1 MFNPNE
7 TTNVQVWL
15 DKDLYVAFKMKL
27 AQQRRTVKDVITQFI
42 VAYCDYK
49 KEEDK
54 NVPETQSNTKI

>member
-15 DKDLYVAFKMKL
+15 DKDLYVAFKTKL
-27 AQQRRTVKDVITQFI
+27 AKQRRTVKDVITQFI
-42 VAYCDYK
+42 TAYCDYK

-54 NVPETQSNTKI
+54 NVSQTGSNPKI